1 MQTFFRAYL
10 IVFIALMSGCA
21 QQPSH
26 NTPHSASAHTSKVK
40 KLNTQVSTAPQER
53 RWFIFSRKNTAKIE
67 PVKVSTGST
76 EDLWHR
82 LRDGMTLQGHY
93 DDPRIAK
100 QVAWFS
106 NNQTYIDRVMG
117 RGELY
122 LYHIIAELERNEL
135 PLELTL
141 LPVVESAYDPFAYS
155 RSHASGLWQF
165 IPMTGDRFGLKQ
177 DWWYDGR
184 RDPLA
189 ATEAAISYLKYLN
202 NYFEGDWLLALAAYN
217 SGEGTVRRA
226 IERNEREGKPTDFW
240 SLQLPR
246 ETRAYIPQL
255 LAISRVIADPESHGI
270 VLPSI
275 PDSPY
280 FDIVDL
286 PEQLDLVKAAE
297 LASIDSST
305 LHKLNAGYSRW
316 VTHPEGPHRI
326 VLPIENIAGFKVAL
340 DNTPVAL
347 WAPIKEYQ
355 VRSGDTLSKIAA
367 EHRVNIGQLRIQNDL
382 QGDLLKIGQ
391 RLKIPGTGLD
401 HHPETASL
409 LSYRVQTGDTLWQIA
424 RQHDVSIQDIATWS
438 QLDINTPLRPG
449 QLLNVK
455 KGSSRVTGATVTEK
469 KINYQVRRGDSLY
482 RIASKF
488 DLKIEDILSWNKLNP
503 KSYLKPGQQLTLFV
517 NPLRI

>member
-1 MQTFFRAYL
+1 MQIFFRAYL
-10 IVFIALMSGCA
+10 IVFIALISGCA
-21 QQPSH
+21 QQSSQ
-26 NTPHSASAHTSKVK
+26 NYPHSAATHPSKAK
-40 KLNTQVSTAPQER
+40 KPNTQVSTLPREK
-53 RWFIFSRKNTAKIE
+53 RWIIFSGKNTDK
-67 PVKVSTGST
+67 T
-76 EDLWHR
+76 ESVNLRPDPADDLWR
-82 LRDGMTLQGHY
+82 RVRDGMTLQGHY

-100 QVAWFS
+100 QVEWFS
-106 NNQTYIDRVMG
+106 NNQSYIDRVMS

-122 LYHIIAELERNEL
+122 LYHIVEELEHNNL

-155 RSHASGLWQF
+155 GSHASGLWQF

-189 ATEAAISYLKYLN
+189 ATEAAISYLTYLN

-226 IERNEREGKPTDFW
+226 IERNKRDGKPTDFW
-240 SLQLPR
+240 SLKLPR
-246 ETRAYIPQL
+246 ETRAYVPQL

-280 FDIVDL
+280 FDVVDL

-297 LASIDSST
+297 MASIDSDT
-305 LHKLNAGYSRW
+305 LHQLNAGYSRW

-326 VLPIENIAGFKVAL
+326 VLPVDSVEGFKLVL
-340 DNTPVAL
+340 NNTPVAQ

-355 VRSGDTLSKIAA
+355 VRSGDTLSGIAA
-367 EHRVNIGQLRIQNDL
+367 EYGISIHQLRMQNDL
-382 QGDLLKIGQ
+382 RGDLLKIGQ

-401 HHPETASL
+401 HHPQTVSL
-409 LSYRVQTGDTLWQIA
+409 ASYRVQTGDTLWQIA
-424 RQHDVSIQDIATWS
+424 REHKVSVQDIATWS
-438 QLDINTPLRPG
+438 RLDINAPLRPG
-449 QLLNVK
+449 QLLNIK
-455 KGSSRVTGATVTEK
+455 ANSGSSTSVKGEK
-469 KINYQVRRGDSLY
+469 KVNYQVRRGDSLY

-488 DLKIEDILSWNKLNP
+488 DLKIDDILSWNKLNP
-503 KSYLKPGQQLTLFV
+503 ENYLRPGQQLTLFI

>member
-1 MQTFFRAYL
+1 MPRE
-10 IVFIALMSGCA
+10 
-21 QQPSH
+21 
-26 NTPHSASAHTSKVK
+26 K
-40 KLNTQVSTAPQER
+40 
-53 RWFIFSRKNTAKIE
+53 RWIIFSGKNTDKTE
-67 PVKVSTGST
+67 PVNPMPSTPD
-76 EDLWHR
+76 DLWHR
-82 LRDGMTLQGHY
+82 VRDGMTLQGHY
-93 DDPRIAK
+93 NDPRIAK
-100 QVAWFS
+100 QVEWFS
-106 NNQTYIDRVMG
+106 NNQSYIDRVMS
-117 RGELY
+117 RSELY
-122 LYHIIAELERNEL
+122 LYHIVEALEHNKL

-141 LPVVESAYDPFAYS
+141 LPVVESAYDPFAHS
-155 RSHASGLWQF
+155 GSQASGLWQF

-189 ATEAAISYLKYLN
+189 ATEAAISYLTYLN

-226 IERNEREGKPTDFW
+226 IERNKRDGKPTDFW
-240 SLQLPR
+240 SLKLPR
-246 ETRAYIPQL
+246 ETRAYVPQL
-255 LAISRVIADPESHGI
+255 LAISRVVADPASHGI

-280 FDIVDL
+280 FEVVDL

-297 LASIDSST
+297 MASIDSGT

-326 VLPIENIAGFKVAL
+326 VLPVESIEGFKLVL
-340 DNTPVAL
+340 NNTPVAQ

-355 VRSGDTLSKIAA
+355 VRSGDTLSGIAA
-367 EHRVNIGQLRIQNDL
+367 KHRVGIRQLRVQNGL

-401 HHPETASL
+401 HHPQTVSL
-409 LSYRVQTGDTLWQIA
+409 VSYRVEAGDTLWRIA
-424 RQHDVSIQDIATWS
+424 REHEVSVQDIATWS
-438 QLDINTPLRPG
+438 QLDINAPLRPG

-455 KGSSRVTGATVTEK
+455 AGSGSATATTKEK
-469 KINYQVRRGDSLY
+469 KVNYQVRRGDSLY

-488 DLKIEDILSWNKLNP
+488 DLKIDDILSWNKLNP
-503 KSYLKPGQQLTLFV
+503 ENYLKPGQQLTLFI